1 MFSCETKNI
10 PSPCGITRLFTLS
23 LVESWHEEN
32 LLKNVQEFCIV
43 QQSLTFPFYSVSTK
57 RPRVNSAYSNTD
69 HVHSKMEFLC
79 EHPYYASFY
88 NTTDC
93 LFVRLFWVCVWG
105 GGVLCCSFI
114 TYCKTIISEELLYTD
129 VIPIVNCN
137 LIVTDFGII

>member
-105 GGVLCCSFI
+105 GGCVVVLLRI
-114 TYCKTIISEELLYTD
+114 VKLY
-129 VIPIVNCN
+129 N
-137 LIVTDFGII
+137 F

>member
-93 LFVRLFWVCVWG
+93 LFVRLFWVCVCVWG
-105 GGVLCCSFI
+105 GCCVVVLLRI
-114 TYCKTIISEELLYTD
+114 VKLY
-129 VIPIVNCN
+129 N
-137 LIVTDFGII
+137 F